1 MSILGGEGL
10 LRAKLAKSE
19 AKTLPTV
26 GQKFNEAN
34 GSWLEKTQ
42 IEDVLNG
49 QFEWI
54 KEEKTEKRSQLSEA
68 IWHSD
73 LKLAEVTKIS
83 GSYWQSFGF
92 QIDDKLYLRPEEALF
107 LIETACV
114 ELRYEG
120 VPISIQQGFELLFKD
135 KEELQNYRIYRELK
149 QLGYRVRRSQ
159 GRKNFGEIHPLKE
172 SKMTTNSV
180 TADAGSVTAVTEAP
194 RGDISKV
201 DCNDIVDTKMAGMVE
216 DTINN
221 AAAETI
227 GDTDTLYKRS
237 ESFGGI
243 DSVIIDDGASKN
255 YAGPSSGN
263 DDAAEILDSLD
274 ERGDTCA
281 VGMYPEE
288 TVASVE
294 DAKQGKGANNQIFR
308 TNGEKSQEIVDDL
321 APKNYVGENIV
332 TDNFS
337 GLSKNLD
344 EVIKDLPD
352 QKYTKEIMMTHNP
365 VEKTET
371 LSDRLDYSNLGIG
384 TEEEESV
391 LEESENLCEITVE
404 TCTNNDSLGEQVT
417 AKRQCEEL
425 KALYQPVSKKARGES
440 LSSEVLS
447 CTDSE
452 EECMILGEVDGISL
466 SSSKLGT
473 GLKNERVVSV
483 EIRQSKKQLVK
494 LTDNREEPPG
504 IQLVDYSDKDEAASD
519 TGKHNRGQTLV
530 TEVGKKLNA
539 NEVLLVDEVEQSRNL
554 ESHFESNESEES
566 QTSSVSEGSSDDEC
580 QIIEES
586 SMPSYRCEERNKAVY
601 SQQRENSETS
611 SQNFRLYKVKGDFDG
626 NKSHHDV
633 ILISD
638 DEEGM
643 SSGETSESYE
653 STPNFFGADSLWSQT
668 QSCHGFYSPP
678 GGSTF
683 AWSLDIMREVVKSS
697 LPELMP
703 NLNKLDDL
711 KNGIE
716 STSSSD
722 KEELTKK
729 YDSLLFNMS
738 KAAYSSYSAA
748 LIRDSVP
755 KTGFYI
761 PQSRKYKWDQS
772 IMWNN
777 IPPELK
783 AEKLFVKA
791 LKKKRKYTPSG
802 PKRDKL
808 IENYEKA
815 LYSFSEK
822 VYQAYVERKTQ
833 KDSASRCQ
841 SFQKRMN
848 ETHAKGIADEII
860 DLTSID
866 DEKERLLSM
875 IPNIAKVAKLVVP
888 APRKEFIPRN
898 VNVCHSYYAWENNKC
913 TPSTLEDSKTESNL
927 PLLAKP
933 RIPPYFPPP
942 VHPFKVQLTAG
953 MSQAPPFMH
962 TSGINPWAEP
972 RVIPF
977 QLLSFGYNSMHS
989 RYRSPLF
996 HNPSPT
1002 QQSQRRRRKR
1012 LRRFDRFRSFE
1023 GPSHLN
1029 QNQTVGADIDDC
1041 LSPSNCKSE
1050 VESKEI
1056 LHDLS
1061 DGMSESSS
1069 QDVNALLSENHG
1081 APKLTWKNYKGKK
1094 GCAQVK
1100 NEDPSLASEMDDD
1113 VLVSSDDSTSV

>member
-1 MSILGGEGL
+1 M
-10 LRAKLAKSE
+10 
-19 AKTLPTV
+19 
-26 GQKFNEAN
+26 
-34 GSWLEKTQ
+34 
-42 IEDVLNG
+42 
-49 QFEWI
+49 
-54 KEEKTEKRSQLSEA
+54 
-68 IWHSD
+68 
-73 LKLAEVTKIS
+73 
-83 GSYWQSFGF
+83 
-92 QIDDKLYLRPEEALF
+92 
-107 LIETACV
+107 
-114 ELRYEG
+114 
-120 VPISIQQGFELLFKD
+120 
-135 KEELQNYRIYRELK
+135 
-149 QLGYRVRRSQ
+149 
-159 GRKNFGEIHPLKE
+159 
-172 SKMTTNSV
+172 
-180 TADAGSVTAVTEAP
+180 
-194 RGDISKV
+194 
-201 DCNDIVDTKMAGMVE
+201 
-216 DTINN
+216 
-221 AAAETI
+221 
-227 GDTDTLYKRS
+227 
-237 ESFGGI
+237 
-243 DSVIIDDGASKN
+243 
-255 YAGPSSGN
+255 
-263 DDAAEILDSLD
+263 
-274 ERGDTCA
+274 
-281 VGMYPEE
+281 
-288 TVASVE
+288 
-294 DAKQGKGANNQIFR
+294 
-308 TNGEKSQEIVDDL
+308 
-321 APKNYVGENIV
+321 
-332 TDNFS
+332 
-337 GLSKNLD
+337 D
-344 EVIKDLPD
+344 EVIEDLPH
-352 QKYTKEIMMTHNP
+352 QKCTKEIIMTHNP

-391 LEESENLCEITVE
+391 LEDSENLCEITVE

-425 KALYQPVSKKARGES
+425 RALYQPVSKKARGES

-483 EIRQSKKQLVK
+483 EIHQSKKQLVK
-494 LTDNREEPPG
+494 PTDNREEPPG

-519 TGKHNRGQTLV
+519 TGEHNRDQTLV

-539 NEVLLVDEVEQSRNL
+539 NEVLLVDEVEQSSKQSRNL

-601 SQQRENSETS
+601 SQQKENSETS

-643 SSGETSESYE
+643 SSGGTSESYE

-683 AWSLDIMREVVKSS
+683 AWSLGIMREVVKSS

-703 NLNKLDDL
+703 YLNKLYDL
-711 KNGIE
+711 KSGIE

-729 YDSLLFNMS
+729 YDCLLFNVS

-808 IENYEKA
+808 IENYEKV
-815 LYSFSEK
+815 LYSLSEK

-833 KDSASRCQ
+833 KNSASRCQ

-848 ETHAKGIADEII
+848 ETHSKGIADEII

-866 DEKERLLSM
+866 DEKERPLYDTKYSKSSCTC
-875 IPNIAKVAKLVVP
+875 P
-888 APRKEFIPRN
+888 KERIYP
-898 VNVCHSYYAWENNKC
+898 K
-913 TPSTLEDSKTESNL
+913 ES
-927 PLLAKP
+927 
-933 RIPPYFPPP
+933 
-942 VHPFKVQLTAG
+942 
-953 MSQAPPFMH
+953 
-962 TSGINPWAEP
+962 
-972 RVIPF
+972 
-977 QLLSFGYNSMHS
+977 
-989 RYRSPLF
+989 
-996 HNPSPT
+996 
-1002 QQSQRRRRKR
+1002 
-1012 LRRFDRFRSFE
+1012 
-1023 GPSHLN
+1023 
-1029 QNQTVGADIDDC
+1029 
-1041 LSPSNCKSE
+1041 
-1050 VESKEI
+1050 
-1056 LHDLS
+1056 
-1061 DGMSESSS
+1061 
-1069 QDVNALLSENHG
+1069 
-1081 APKLTWKNYKGKK
+1081 
-1094 GCAQVK
+1094 
-1100 NEDPSLASEMDDD
+1100 
-1113 VLVSSDDSTSV
+1113 